1 MKKLFF
7 LTFVFFFSCLYAQ
20 YKIGYIDS
28 ETILAK
34 LPEAQEA
41 QKRIEMLI
49 ADYQKQLAE
58 MEREWKS
65 KYDDYEKRKLIMSP
79 QLRQET
85 ERQLIEMEK
94 KINDFRQE
102 KFGANGEL
110 FQKQQE
116 IMKPI
121 HNKIFNA
128 IKEYAEA
135 EKYDFIFDRSGDLIF
150 LYVKPEHDLTNII
163 LEKLFK

>member
-1 MKKLFF
+1 
-7 LTFVFFFSCLYAQ
+7 
-20 YKIGYIDS
+20 
-28 ETILAK
+28 
-34 LPEAQEA
+34 
-41 QKRIEMLI
+41 
-49 ADYQKQLAE
+49 
-58 MEREWKS
+58 
-65 KYDDYEKRKLIMSP
+65 MSP

-85 ERQLIEMEK
+85 EKQLIELEK
-94 KINDFRQE
+94 KINDFRQD

-128 IKEYAEA
+128 IKEYAET

-150 LYVKPEHDLTNII
+150 LYVKPDHDLTNKI
-163 LEKLFK
+163 LEKLFR